1 MKLQILG
8 SSSSG
13 NCYIFKAQNES
24 LIVEAGV
31 RLADIKKALE
41 WKLSNVVGAIV
52 THQHDDHAKSIS
64 DLANSGI
71 AVFALRETL
80 AAKGLFGKP
89 FTRAI
94 EPMHGYKIGGFKVLP
109 LAVKHD
115 VPCVAYV
122 IEHAEMSKAIF
133 VTDTVAFP
141 YQVDG
146 INVALIEAN
155 YSDEILTANIESGA
169 VPVSMRPRL
178 LNSHMELSETI
189 RTLQAQN
196 LSNVDEIVLIHLSS
210 NNSDAR
216 LFQHK
221 IVEATGKIVVVADS
235 EMTLNISK
243 PPF

>member
-31 RLADIKKALE
+31 RLGDIKKALE
-41 WKLSNVVGAIV
+41 WKLSDVVGAIV

-122 IEHAEMSKAIF
+122 IEHAEMGKAIL

-141 YQVDG
+141 YKIDG
-146 INVALIEAN
+146 INLVLIEAN
-155 YSDEILTANIESGA
+155 YSDEILNNNIATGA
-169 VPVSMRPRL
+169 VPVSMRSRL

-189 RTLQAQN
+189 RTLLSQN
-196 LSNVDEIVLIHLSS
+196 LSDVDEIVLVHLSS
-210 NNSDAR
+210 SNSDAR
-216 LFQHK
+216 LFKQK
-221 IVEATGKIVVVADS
+221 IIELTSKIVVVADS
-235 EMTLNISK
+235 GMTLNVSK
-243 PPF
+243 LPF